1 MCGIFEC
8 DDEMNVIFARMN
20 VISGRMNHHYGK
32 MNDHDGKMNDH
43 YDKNDN
49 HFGKM
54 YICFGT
60 IAFKRSFFTKITSVK
75 IQPLSNFRKL
85 PMINRTGFFQ

>member
-32 MNDHDGKMNDH
+32 MNHH
-43 YDKNDN
+43 YGKNDN

-54 YICFGT
+54 NICFGT
-60 IAFKRSFFTKITSVK
+60 IAFKRSFFTKISSVK

-85 PMINRTGFFQ
+85 PIINRMGFFNSFL